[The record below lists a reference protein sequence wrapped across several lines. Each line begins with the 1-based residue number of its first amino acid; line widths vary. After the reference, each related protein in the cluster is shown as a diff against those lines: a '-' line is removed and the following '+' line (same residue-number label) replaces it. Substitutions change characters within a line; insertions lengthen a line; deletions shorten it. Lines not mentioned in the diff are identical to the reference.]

1 MTHVLMRLLT
11 SFIIYFYNKY
21 LYVSYVDISCLP
33 LKIRYKFKDD
43 SQFFSCIITY
53 SQYINFRNLSVI
65 DKCEI
70 SNKNEILQPNLE
82 GEMED
87 ALYMACKN
95 ELNPIKRLSFPEKY
109 I

>member
-1 MTHVLMRLLT
+1 MKLLIYYVTHKN
-11 SFIIYFYNKY
+11 NKY
-21 LYVSYVDISCLP
+21 LYDSFINNTCLP
-33 LKIRYKFKDD
+33 LKIRYKFRDD
-43 SQFFSCIITY
+43 SQFYSCTVTY

-70 SNKNEILQPNLE
+70 INKNEALQQNIQE
-82 GEMED
+82 EVDE

-95 ELNPIKRLSFPEKY
+95 EFYPIKKLSFPEKY